1 MSSNNVT
8 NELNETQNNE
18 IAQLRNENAVL
29 KDTVAELQMQLN
41 WLKKQVFGKKA
52 KSHVHL

>member
-18 IAQLRNENAVL
+18 ITQLRNENAVL

>member
-29 KDTVAELQMQLN
+29 QSKR
-41 WLKKQVFGKKA
+41 KI
-52 KSHVHL
+52 